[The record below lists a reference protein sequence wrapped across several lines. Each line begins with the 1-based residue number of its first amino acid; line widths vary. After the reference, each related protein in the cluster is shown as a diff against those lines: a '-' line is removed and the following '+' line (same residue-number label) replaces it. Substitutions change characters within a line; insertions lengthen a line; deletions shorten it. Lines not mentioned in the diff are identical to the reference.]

1 MRINLE
7 ISELQAFIAVA
18 EKSSFKAAAEGLFIS
33 QPALSRRIEKL
44 EASLQTRLLE
54 RTTRRVSLTDDGR
67 QFLAHAEAVIEELE
81 MAMQGMAERTV
92 QRKEHLTVACVP
104 SVANHL
110 LPKVLKDFIKNHP
123 AVRIRIIDESAR
135 EVLDSVVAGVADF
148 GVNFIG
154 TQEADIDFKAIHTEH
169 YVLMVRNDHPLA
181 AKKSI
186 AWSTLAGEKLVSV
199 SQSSGNRMLI
209 DNALARVAQRPS
221 IQYEI
226 NHVAGAISLVA
237 AGLGIA
243 VLPGLAMARDVH
255 PSLVSIPLT
264 DPDITRTLGLI
275 TRKGSRLQPVAR
287 TLFDLLERAVSV
299 ED

>member
-7 ISELQAFIAVA
+7 ISELQAFVAVA
-18 EKSSFKAAAEGLFIS
+18 EKASFKAAAEGLFIS

-44 EASLQTRLLE
+44 ESSLQTRLLE

-67 QFLAHAEAVIEELE
+67 QFLAHAEAVIDELE
-81 MAMQGMAERTV
+81 LAVQGMAERTV
-92 QRKEHLTVACVP
+92 QRREHLTVACVP

-110 LPKVLKDFIKNHP
+110 LPTVLKKLTKIYPD
-123 AVRIRIIDESAR
+123 VRVRIIDESAR
-135 EVLDSVVAGVADF
+135 DVLDSVVAGVADF

-154 TQEADIDFKAIHTEH
+154 TQEADIDFKAIYTEH
-169 YVLMVRNDHPLA
+169 YVLMVRDDHHLA
-181 AKKSI
+181 MEKSI
-186 AWSTLAGEKLVSV
+186 AWAALAGERLVSV

-209 DNALARVAQRPS
+209 DNALARLTQRPS

-243 VLPGLAMARDVH
+243 VLPGLAVARDVH

-275 TRKGSRLQPVAR
+275 TRKGSRLQPVAQA
-287 TLFDLLERAVSV
+287 LFDLLERAVSA
-299 ED
+299 E